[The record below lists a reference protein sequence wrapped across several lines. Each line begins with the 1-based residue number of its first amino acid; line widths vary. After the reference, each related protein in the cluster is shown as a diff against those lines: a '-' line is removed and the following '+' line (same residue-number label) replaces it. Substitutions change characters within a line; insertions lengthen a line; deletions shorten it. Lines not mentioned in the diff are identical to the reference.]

1 MWIKYKA
8 SRLALGVGVAA
19 ATGVLAL
26 AGPAAGATGSLPRDG
41 QPVSLNPA
49 DFTSSITN
57 PFFPL
62 VPRTRMVYREQDA
75 QGDIQKGVTHV
86 TDRTKLIANGITA
99 RVVHDVVSERGEPIE
114 KTFDWYAQDSAGN
127 VWYLG
132 EDT

>member
-8 SRLALGVGVAA
+8 SRHALGVGVAA

-26 AGPAAGATGSLPRDG
+26 AGPAAGATGSLPQDG

-62 VPRTRMVYREQDA
+62 VPRTR
-75 QGDIQKGVTHV
+75 K
-86 TDRTKLIANGITA
+86 RTSPADET
-99 RVVHDVVSERGEPIE
+99 
-114 KTFDWYAQDSAGN
+114 
-127 VWYLG
+127 
-132 EDT
+132 

>member
-26 AGPAAGATGSLPRDG
+26 AGPAAGATGSLPQDG

-57 PFFPL
+57 PFFRSSRAPGWCTASRT
-62 VPRTRMVYREQDA
+62 PR
-75 QGDIQKGVTHV
+75 VTS
-86 TDRTKLIANGITA
+86 R
-99 RVVHDVVSERGEPIE
+99 RG
-114 KTFDWYAQDSAGN
+114 
-127 VWYLG
+127 
-132 EDT
+132 